1 MKKCTDLNSVKEVAG
16 CLLYTDVHRVENYPF
31 LVKHPFTD
39 SAFAAIAKNPEK
51 VTENK
56 VINILESESNLN
68 RWREYV
74 AERIDSAE
82 SADEIYSCITKPY
95 RLTFMKYAGQYLSEK
110 DFAEMLCSAW
120 ITSEN
125 PNSDVNVS
133 LSELLRMFRSA
144 DKSLLMTAEERKRL
158 DELDDPVTVY
168 RGVTPYNAKSVK
180 AMSWTLDYLC
190 EWQCIDGAAYLPQ
203 TRRRVFL
210 VGYLDPR
217 CAGEI
222 LPIERKG
229 GKALSE
235 LTDHQPQGKRVY
247 DAGGAAITQ
256 TASCGGFGGRTGLYL
271 VDYNENSKFT
281 DTARCITARQD
292 SGMSHHKG
300 EHSAV
305 FFEYDG
311 VYPVINPDRETVRQN
326 GPRFRPNGAPSYCLT
341 VVDRHGI
348 FHRGWIRKLHPQ
360 ECFRLMGF
368 SDEQFFKLKNELGL
382 SDSKLYKLAGNS
394 IMVPVLVDIL
404 SRLKAVNEKYQI
416 IKE

>member
-1 MKKCTDLNSVKEVAG
+1 MPIKYLDMFAG
-16 CLLYTDVHRVENYPF
+16 
-31 LVKHPFTD
+31 
-39 SAFAAIAKNPEK
+39 I
-51 VTENK
+51 
-56 VINILESESNLN
+56 
-68 RWREYV
+68 
-74 AERIDSAE
+74 
-82 SADEIYSCITKPY
+82 
-95 RLTFMKYAGQYLSEK
+95 GG
-110 DFAEMLCSAW
+110 
-120 ITSEN
+120 
-125 PNSDVNVS
+125 
-133 LSELLRMFRSA
+133 FRSGLDLLGGFECIGSCEIDIYAKQAYDAIYPTEGELYFA
-144 DKSLLMTAEERKRL
+144 DARTIDPYTLPDIDLICGGFPCQSFSIAGLRRGFQDDTRGTLFFEIARIAAVKRPAFLLLENVPGLLSHDKGRTFATILSAL
-158 DELDDPVTVY
+158 DELGYDVAWQVLNSKDF
-168 RGVTPYNAKSVK
+168 GV
-180 AMSWTLDYLC
+180 
-190 EWQCIDGAAYLPQ
+190 PQ
-203 TRRRVFL
+203 TRKRVFL

-326 GPRFRPNGAPSYCLT
+326 GPRFRPSGAPSYCLT